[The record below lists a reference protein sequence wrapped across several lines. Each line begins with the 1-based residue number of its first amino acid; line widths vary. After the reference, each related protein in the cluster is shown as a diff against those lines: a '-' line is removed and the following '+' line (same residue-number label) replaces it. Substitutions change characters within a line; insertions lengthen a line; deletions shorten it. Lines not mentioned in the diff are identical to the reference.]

1 MQPLYLILFVILTII
16 LNVSITLL
24 IPYVKQYWS
33 LIITRISRVF
43 KRKPTVDYSSLEQR
57 IGELEKKVAKRRHN
71 DRQAIRDEIKNVL
84 LELKK

>member
-1 MQPLYLILFVILTII
+1 
-16 LNVSITLL
+16 
-24 IPYVKQYWS
+24 VKQYWS

-43 KRKPTVDYSSLEQR
+43 KRNPTVDYSSLEQR